1 MDFNEESMITPKKE
15 LVQLQLPF
23 EMPEECIH
31 SQKLVDSEGG
41 VLANFKKLE

>member
-31 SQKLVDSEGG
+31 SQKLQ
-41 VLANFKKLE
+41 